1 MKRVTEAENNEF
13 SLHLPT
19 EVQIKVQV
27 FDNSDL
33 SPLADAQVEVHG
45 NQTVLASSRAS
56 KDGVLR
62 VNFLYRTGT
71 WVIITASKRDYV
83 TNSVPWHS
91 SRIPRKSPRKEMQ
104 FVKLNK

>member
-1 MKRVTEAENNEF
+1 MFCV
-13 SLHLPT
+13 T

-33 SPLADAQVEVHG
+33 SPLADAQVDVHG
-45 NQTVLASSRAS
+45 NQTILASGKAGS
-56 KDGVLR
+56 DGVLR
-62 VNFLYRTGT
+62 VSFSYRAGT

-91 SRIPRKSPRKEMQ
+91 SRIPCKSKE
-104 FVKLNK
+104 KLPIEQQRHI